1 MTGNSG
7 MTTNSLLLQYRTMK
21 IKLHRIFDI
30 EDQNDMSTRVING
43 FLFGL
48 IMMNSLAVVVESTP
62 QPEIVHHWLGLFEKM
77 SMWIFLIEYLMRLWA
92 CNGNERYF
100 KPISG
105 RLRYMVTPLALIDLI
120 TVLPFLLQLAGFNV
134 SMLRVFRVFRILKFA
149 RLVRYSKA
157 YQFIK
162 IAILSRKDEFLVG
175 FFLMLVTLLIASSL
189 MYLAEHEAQPQ
200 LFSSIPAAF
209 WWGVITFTSVGYGDV
224 YPVTNL
230 GKIIGGFFA
239 IVGISVFALP
249 TAILTAAMLD
259 QIHVEK
265 DTDKSD
271 KKSIQY

>member
-1 MTGNSG
+1 

>member
-1 MTGNSG
+1 
-7 MTTNSLLLQYRTMK
+7 
-21 IKLHRIFDI
+21 
-30 EDQNDMSTRVING
+30 
-43 FLFGL
+43 
-48 IMMNSLAVVVESTP
+48 
-62 QPEIVHHWLGLFEKM
+62 
-77 SMWIFLIEYLMRLWA
+77 
-92 CNGNERYF
+92 
-100 KPISG
+100 
-105 RLRYMVTPLALIDLI
+105 
-120 TVLPFLLQLAGFNV
+120 
-134 SMLRVFRVFRILKFA
+134 
-149 RLVRYSKA
+149 
-157 YQFIK
+157 
-162 IAILSRKDEFLVG
+162 
-175 FFLMLVTLLIASSL
+175 MLVTLLIASSL